1 MMKGIIRY
9 IKSLFGKYESG
20 YEYWVYTKDI
30 KVPNSYKLTKIGT
43 KKWNHKM
50 GYWLRT
56 GEFESDILIDRDFNL
71 IDGYSSM
78 KIAHLKGI
86 EKVPVYFVDQNRNFI
101 GYLIISTFIG
111 VNATKLIY
119 KTNKTY

>member
-1 MMKGIIRY
+1 MKGIIIY
-9 IKSLFGKYESG
+9 IKSLFGKYEPG

-30 KVPNSYKLTKIGT
+30 KVSTYFKRTKIGT

-71 IDGYSSM
+71 VDGYSSM
-78 KIAHLKGI
+78 KIAHLKNI
-86 EKVPVYFVDQNRNFI
+86 EKVPVYFVD
-101 GYLIISTFIG
+101 
-111 VNATKLIY
+111 
-119 KTNKTY
+119 

>member
-9 IKSLFGKYESG
+9 IKSLFGKYEPG

-30 KVPNSYKLTKIGT
+30 KVPNYYKSTKIGT

-71 IDGYSSM
+71 VDGYSSM

-86 EKVPVYFVDQNRNFI
+86 DKVPVYFVD
-101 GYLIISTFIG
+101 
-111 VNATKLIY
+111 
-119 KTNKTY
+119 

>member
-1 MMKGIIRY
+1 MKRIIRVV
-9 IKSLFGKYESG
+9 KSLFGKYESR

-30 KVPNSYKLTKIGT
+30 KVPKYFKLTKIGT

-71 IDGYSSM
+71 IDGFSSM
-78 KIAHLKGI
+78 KIAHLKNI
-86 EKVPVYFVDQNRNFI
+86 EKVPVYFVD
-101 GYLIISTFIG
+101 
-111 VNATKLIY
+111 
-119 KTNKTY
+119 

>member
-1 MMKGIIRY
+1 MREIIRFVKR
-9 IKSLFGKYESG
+9 IFGKYESG

-30 KVPNSYKLTKIGT
+30 KVPNSYKSTKIGT

-56 GEFESDILIDRDFNL
+56 GEFESKILIDRNFNL
-71 IDGYSSM
+71 VDGYSSM

-86 EKVPVYFVDQNRNFI
+86 DKVPVYFVD
-101 GYLIISTFIG
+101 
-111 VNATKLIY
+111 
-119 KTNKTY
+119 

>member
-1 MMKGIIRY
+1 MKMNGIIRF

-30 KVPNSYKLTKIGT
+30 KVPKSYKCTKIKK

-56 GEFESDILIDRDFNL
+56 GEFESKILIDRDFNL
-71 IDGYSSM
+71 VDGYSSM

-86 EKVPVYFVDQNRNFI
+86 ERVGVYFVD
-101 GYLIISTFIG
+101 
-111 VNATKLIY
+111 
-119 KTNKTY
+119 

>member
-1 MMKGIIRY
+1 MKEIIKY

-20 YEYWVYTKDI
+20 YAYWDYTKDI
-30 KVPNSYKLTKIGT
+30 KVPKNYKLTKIVT

-71 IDGYSSM
+71 VDGYSSM
-78 KIAHLKGI
+78 KIAHIKGI
-86 EKVPVYFVDQNRNFI
+86 EKVPVYFVD
-101 GYLIISTFIG
+101 
-111 VNATKLIY
+111 
-119 KTNKTY
+119 

>member
-1 MMKGIIRY
+1 MKEIIRY
-9 IKSLFGKYESG
+9 IKSLFGKYESE

-30 KVPNSYKLTKIGT
+30 KVPTYYKCTKVGK

-71 IDGYSSM
+71 VDGFSSM
-78 KIAHLKGI
+78 KIAHIKGI
-86 EKVPVYFVDQNRNFI
+86 DKVPVYFVD
-101 GYLIISTFIG
+101 
-111 VNATKLIY
+111 
-119 KTNKTY
+119 

>member
-1 MMKGIIRY
+1 MKGIIRY

-30 KVPNSYKLTKIGT
+30 KVSKSYKFTKIGT

-56 GEFESDILIDRDFNL
+56 GEFESDILIDRNFNL
-71 IDGYSSM
+71 VNGFSSM
-78 KIAHLKGI
+78 KIAHLKNI
-86 EKVPVYFVDQNRNFI
+86 EKVPVYFVD
-101 GYLIISTFIG
+101 
-111 VNATKLIY
+111 
-119 KTNKTY
+119 